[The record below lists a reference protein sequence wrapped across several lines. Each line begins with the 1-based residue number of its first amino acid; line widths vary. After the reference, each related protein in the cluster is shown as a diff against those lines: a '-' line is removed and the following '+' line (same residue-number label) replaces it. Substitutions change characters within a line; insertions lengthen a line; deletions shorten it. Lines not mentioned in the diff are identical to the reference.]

1 MSITR
6 SYNKHTGISYAYETS
21 YVWDDERKKRVQKKK
36 CIGQFD
42 EKTGEVIPNK
52 KKGRPRREVSAPVIN
67 KEKESVFQSDNS
79 EAIAGTMK
87 DISSRLTEIEKAF
100 HSLENE
106 VAAVGRDLVKLRE
119 QTKR

>member
-6 SYNKHTGISYAYETS
+6 SYNKHTGISYAYETT
-21 YVWDDERKKRVQKKK
+21 YVWDEERRKNVQKKK

-52 KKGRPRREVSAPVIN
+52 KRGRPRKEITDSVLN
-67 KEKESVFQSDNS
+67 KVEEPTVKPNNS
-79 EAIAGTMK
+79 KAIAKTMEV
-87 DISSRLTEIEKAF
+87 ISSRLTEIEKTF

-106 VAAVGRDLVKLRE
+106 VKALGRDFVRLME
-119 QTKR
+119 QSK